1 MKTTKQQLADLTIAA
16 CVSITV
22 GGSPDRCRTYHGLRP
37 IHIPLHGGV
46 VLLPVHE
53 SHHEVSEPGAEM
65 TKTFKIEYQ
74 DPDTKEVKTQVREFE
89 DAPGMPALM
98 WADDLGYMWSDK
110 GWYTITEVK

>member
-1 MKTTKQQLADLTIAA
+1 
-16 CVSITV
+16 
-22 GGSPDRCRTYHGLRP
+22 
-37 IHIPLHGGV
+37 
-46 VLLPVHE
+46 
-53 SHHEVSEPGAEM
+53 M